1 MRTQMVKI
9 DFQKTP
15 DEIVNYLKNKGLKS
29 TFSYKELQKEA
40 HDKAFT
46 VAKVMRTDLLSDIHE
61 SLLDSLKTGKNFE
74 AWKKSII
81 PTLEKKGWWGTQ
93 EITNP
98 KTGEIKKIIIN
109 SNRLKTIYDT
119 SSLSKT

>member
-46 VAKVMRTDLLSDIHE
+46 VQVKLNTNVIGE
-61 SLLDSLKTGKNFE
+61 GNGKS
-74 AWKKSII
+74 KKQA
-81 PTLEKKGWWGTQ
+81 GTQ
-93 EITNP
+93 
-98 KTGEIKKIIIN
+98 
-109 SNRLKTIYDT
+109 
-119 SSLSKT
+119 

>member
-74 AWKKSII
+74 AWKEGII
-81 PTLEKKGWWGTQ
+81 V
-93 EITNP
+93 
-98 KTGEIKKIIIN
+98 TGKQKN
-109 SNRLKTIYDT
+109 D
-119 SSLSKT
+119 